1 MIMPLFYKGEKLI
14 LLFTLIGLYWLW
26 KSWIGKMNYVYG
38 QRETIE
44 EESQGKDEDENK
56 EE

>member
-26 KSWIGKMNYVYG
+26 KSWIGKMNYVYE

>member
-1 MIMPLFYKGEKLI
+1 MVMPLFYKGEKLI

-26 KSWIGKMNYVYG
+26 KSWIEKMNYVYE

-44 EESQGKDEDENK
+44 EESKGKDEDENK